1 MFQELERIINELLNN
16 ITCCYHFFQFI
27 TRIKNKIQ
35 VFGVVDEP
43 KQMKLFDII
52 FFFFVFF
59 AASSRAHGGSVSSL
73 ECRQDD

>member
-27 TRIKNKIQ
+27 TRIKNK
-35 VFGVVDEP
+35 VVDEP
-43 KQMKLFDII
+43 KQMKLFDFI
-52 FFFFVFF
+52 FFFFSFF